1 LLTLHDRTLD
11 DIIRRFHGDAM
22 GPYWPPERR
31 LVDEGYRSLAL
42 PFEPIDAP
50 PFAMTAD
57 WTLDHLAGYLS
68 TWSAVQ
74 RARASTGSD
83 PVPSVV
89 ESLRAGW
96 GSRAAE
102 RRVEWP
108 MTVHV
113 GRV

>member
-1 LLTLHDRTLD
+1 VPLAEQFAQVVANDPSVAQLAHAPAIPGCTTRRWRPSVVLDR
-11 DIIRRFHGDAM
+11 
-22 GPYWPPERR
+22 
-31 LVDEGYRSLAL
+31 
-42 PFEPIDAP
+42 
-50 PFAMTAD
+50 
-57 WTLDHLAGYLS
+57 LAGYLS

-89 ESLRAGW
+89 ESLRAAW